1 MITIALAALP
11 LLATNTAIQAE
22 SEWPFKV
29 MDHAIIVD
37 SQVNGR
43 NVSCMFDTG
52 FSGSYVLNQSVNIG
66 KPTGTMTLQDFV
78 GTFEAPTVPIT
89 SLKMG
94 SVSFDTKGMTVV
106 QMPDENY
113 SLNYGTHCDGIMGLE
128 VVAHKVFQ
136 INFEKKK
143 FIFYPQSYD
152 INKFRGQEG
161 KHVVKLL
168 PFGNNSMEMSVVAHN
183 GEKMHLALDTG
194 NAFYSTTHKDTL
206 ERIGLWKTGV
216 EPNYPKQ
223 SWVASGPVKSWDIEM
238 KDVSIFGVPVA
249 SAVWNIIDRPS
260 SSAEGDGT
268 VGFGFLKNFNITVDM
283 ERRVIM
289 LENWTGKVSD
299 EPEGEV
305 GISAFYSARD
315 KRMLIYSVT
324 PGSPAAK
331 AGVKA
336 GDFLIGLEG
345 EVIEN
350 MNPYTLRDKL
360 SGKPGT
366 TVKISVSRN
375 GLLERFELE
384 RSVMVNQIHK

>member
-11 LLATNTAIQAE
+11 FLATTTPIQAE
-22 SEWPFKV
+22 SEWAFKV

-66 KPTGTMTLQDFV
+66 KPTGIMTLQDFV

-94 SVSFDTKGMTVV
+94 SVSFDTKGMSVV

-113 SLNYGTHCDGIMGLE
+113 SLSYGTHCDGIMGLE

-152 INKFRGQEG
+152 INKFKGQPG

-206 ERIGLWKTGV
+206 ERMGLWKSGV
-216 EPNYPKQ
+216 EPKFQKQ

-238 KDVSIFGVPVA
+238 KDLSIYGIPVP
-249 SAVWNIIDRPS
+249 SSVWNIIDRPS

-268 VGFGFLKNFNITVDM
+268 VGFGFLKNFNITIDM
-283 ERRVIM
+283 ERRIVM
-289 LENWTGKVSD
+289 LENWTGEVSS
-299 EPEGEV
+299 EAEGEV
-305 GISAFYSARD
+305 GFNAFYSPRD
-315 KRMLIYSVT
+315 KRMLIYNVT

-345 EVIEN
+345 EVLEN
-350 MNPYTLRDKL
+350 MNPNTLRDKL

-366 TVKISVSRN
+366 KVNISVSRN

-384 RSVMVNQIHK
+384 RAVMVNQIHK